1 MKPITKLTMALITA
15 AAMIVPS
22 TEIYAATQYNGHRGG
37 SSANSS
43 QNTPGNRN
51 SSSSNRPSNNRNN
64 GNSGSNR
71 NSSGSNRPSND
82 RNNGNSGSN
91 RPNNDRNHNNHG
103 GGNHNN
109 HGNSGSNR
117 PSNDRNHNN
126 HGGGNHGGGNHG
138 NSGSN
143 RPNNDR
149 DHNNHG
155 GGNHNN
161 HNNRPNNDRNH
172 NNHGGGNH
180 GGGNHGGGN
189 HNNHGHGHGHGNP
202 GGHHASRPGNP
213 ARPTPPP
220 SRPYRPSHCHHHHH
234 RPVPPAHYHP
244 CPTAPII
251 SSIFG
256 LPFGVSINVS
266 LGTLRN
272 GGYYIDGY
280 GSDVV
285 YLRNVSQMGFYWDDA
300 VINYDNRG
308 LATITLYDS
317 TYGYNTTRYNSLYN
331 DICMQ
336 YGLPAYNTYGGETTA
351 IWYDRYGNNYISLSY
366 KYMSAFGGGYR
377 YYTILSYG
385 Y

>member
-1 MKPITKLTMALITA
+1 MKPITKLTMALINA
-15 AAMIVPS
+15 AAMIIPS
-22 TEIYAATQYNGHRGG
+22 TEIYAATQYNGQRGD

-64 GNSGSNR
+64 GNSS
-71 NSSGSNRPSND
+71 SNRPSNN

-91 RPNNDRNHNNHG
+91 RPNNDRN
-103 GGNHNN
+103 
-109 HGNSGSNR
+109 
-117 PSNDRNHNN
+117 
-126 HGGGNHGGGNHG
+126 
-138 NSGSN
+138 
-143 RPNNDR
+143 
-149 DHNNHG
+149 HNNHG

-180 GGGNHGGGN
+180 GGGNH
-189 HNNHGHGHGHGNP
+189 NNHGHGHGNP

-256 LPFGVSINVS
+256 LPFGVNINVS

>member
-71 NSSGSNRPSND
+71 NSSSSNRPSND
-82 RNNGNSGSN
+82 RNN
-91 RPNNDRNHNNHG
+91 
-103 GGNHNN
+103 
-109 HGNSGSNR
+109 GNSGSNR

-126 HGGGNHGGGNHG
+126 HGGGNHGGGNH
-138 NSGSN
+138 
-143 RPNNDR
+143 NN
-149 DHNNHG
+149 
-155 GGNHNN
+155 
-161 HNNRPNNDRNH
+161 
-172 NNHGGGNH
+172 
-180 GGGNHGGGN
+180 
-189 HNNHGHGHGHGNP
+189 HGHGHGNP

>member
-71 NSSGSNRPSND
+71 NSSSSNRPSND

-91 RPNNDRNHNNHG
+91 RP
-103 GGNHNN
+103 
-109 HGNSGSNR
+109 
-117 PSNDRNHNN
+117 SNDR
-126 HGGGNHGGGNHG
+126 
-138 NSGSN
+138 
-143 RPNNDR
+143 
-149 DHNNHG
+149 
-155 GGNHNN
+155 
-161 HNNRPNNDRNH
+161 
-172 NNHGGGNH
+172 
-180 GGGNHGGGN
+180 N

-202 GGHHASRPGNP
+202 GGHHASHPGNP

-366 KYMSAFGGGYR
+366 KYMSAFGGG
-377 YYTILSYG
+377 
-385 Y
+385 

>member
-71 NSSGSNRPSND
+71 
-82 RNNGNSGSN
+82 
-91 RPNNDRNHNNHG
+91 PNNDRNHNNHG
-103 GGNHNN
+103 GGNHN
-109 HGNSGSNR
+109 
-117 PSNDRNHNN
+117 
-126 HGGGNHGGGNHG
+126 NHG

-172 NNHGGGNH
+172 N
-180 GGGNHGGGN
+180 NHGGGN

>member
-51 SSSSNRPSNNRNN
+51 SSSSNRPSN
-64 GNSGSNR
+64 
-71 NSSGSNRPSND
+71 
-82 RNNGNSGSN
+82 
-91 RPNNDRNHNNHG
+91 DRNHN
-103 GGNHNN
+103 
-109 HGNSGSNR
+109 
-117 PSNDRNHNN
+117 
-126 HGGGNHGGGNHG
+126 NHG

-155 GGNHNN
+155 GGNH
-161 HNNRPNNDRNH
+161 
-172 NNHGGGNH
+172 
-180 GGGNHGGGN
+180 GGGN
-189 HNNHGHGHGHGNP
+189 HNNHGHGHGNP

>member
-71 NSSGSNRPSND
+71 NSSSSNRPS
-82 RNNGNSGSN
+82 
-91 RPNNDRNHNNHG
+91 NDRNHNNHG

-117 PSNDRNHNN
+117 P
-126 HGGGNHGGGNHG
+126 
-138 NSGSN
+138 
-143 RPNNDR
+143 NNDR
-149 DHNNHG
+149 DHN
-155 GGNHNN
+155 
-161 HNNRPNNDRNH
+161 
-172 NNHGGGNH
+172 NH

>member
-1 MKPITKLTMALITA
+1 MVIVAVHQQTAVKTLPATATLQVATARATTETTATQVATATPQAATARATTETTATQVATARATTATTTTMVAATTTTTATQAATARTTTATTTTMVAATTTTITTARTTTATTTTMVAATTVAATTTTMVTVTVIPADITQVVPA
-15 AAMIVPS
+15 IRHAPPRRRRVRIVP
-22 TEIYAATQYNGHRGG
+22 ATVTTTIIVR
-37 SSANSS
+37 
-43 QNTPGNRN
+43 
-51 SSSSNRPSNNRNN
+51 
-64 GNSGSNR
+64 
-71 NSSGSNRPSND
+71 
-82 RNNGNSGSN
+82 
-91 RPNNDRNHNNHG
+91 
-103 GGNHNN
+103 
-109 HGNSGSNR
+109 
-117 PSNDRNHNN
+117 
-126 HGGGNHGGGNHG
+126 
-138 NSGSN
+138 
-143 RPNNDR
+143 
-149 DHNNHG
+149 
-155 GGNHNN
+155 
-161 HNNRPNNDRNH
+161 
-172 NNHGGGNH
+172 
-180 GGGNHGGGN
+180 
-189 HNNHGHGHGHGNP
+189 
-202 GGHHASRPGNP
+202 
-213 ARPTPPP
+213 
-220 SRPYRPSHCHHHHH
+220 CL
-234 RPVPPAHYHP
+234 P

>member
-71 NSSGSNRPSND
+71 NSSSSNRPSND

-103 GGNHNN
+103 GGNH
-109 HGNSGSNR
+109 
-117 PSNDRNHNN
+117 
-126 HGGGNHGGGNHG
+126 
-138 NSGSN
+138 
-143 RPNNDR
+143 
-149 DHNNHG
+149 
-155 GGNHNN
+155 
-161 HNNRPNNDRNH
+161 
-172 NNHGGGNH
+172 

-189 HNNHGHGHGHGNP
+189 HNNHGHGHGNP

-256 LPFGVSINVS
+256 LPFGVNINVS

>member
-117 PSNDRNHNN
+117 PSNDR
-126 HGGGNHGGGNHG
+126 
-138 NSGSN
+138 
-143 RPNNDR
+143 

-161 HNNRPNNDRNH
+161 HNNRPNNDR
-172 NNHGGGNH
+172 
-180 GGGNHGGGN
+180 N

-256 LPFGVSINVS
+256 LPFGVNINVS

>member
-64 GNSGSNR
+64 GNSSSNRPSNNRNNGNSGSNR

-91 RPNNDRNHNNHG
+91 RPNNDRNHNN
-103 GGNHNN
+103 
-109 HGNSGSNR
+109 
-117 PSNDRNHNN
+117 
-126 HGGGNHGGGNHG
+126 
-138 NSGSN
+138 
-143 RPNNDR
+143 
-149 DHNNHG
+149 
-155 GGNHNN
+155 
-161 HNNRPNNDRNH
+161 
-172 NNHGGGNH
+172 
-180 GGGNHGGGN
+180 
-189 HNNHGHGHGHGNP
+189 HGHGHGNP

>member
-37 SSANSS
+37 SSGNSS

-71 NSSGSNRPSND
+71 
-82 RNNGNSGSN
+82 
-91 RPNNDRNHNNHG
+91 PNNDRNHNNHG
-103 GGNHNN
+103 GGNHN
-109 HGNSGSNR
+109 
-117 PSNDRNHNN
+117 
-126 HGGGNHGGGNHG
+126 NHG

-172 NNHGGGNH
+172 NNH

>member
-51 SSSSNRPSNNRNN
+51 SSSSNRPSNNRNHGN
-64 GNSGSNR
+64 SGNSGSNR
-71 NSSGSNRPSND
+71 PSSNRPSND

-109 HGNSGSNR
+109 RGNSSSNRPSNDR
-117 PSNDRNHNN
+117 PSNDRNHN
-126 HGGGNHGGGNHG
+126 
-138 NSGSN
+138 
-143 RPNNDR
+143 
-149 DHNNHG
+149 
-155 GGNHNN
+155 
-161 HNNRPNNDRNH
+161 
-172 NNHGGGNH
+172 
-180 GGGNHGGGN
+180 NHGGGN

>member
-71 NSSGSNRPSND
+71 
-82 RNNGNSGSN
+82 
-91 RPNNDRNHNNHG
+91 
-103 GGNHNN
+103 
-109 HGNSGSNR
+109 
-117 PSNDRNHNN
+117 PSNDRNHN
-126 HGGGNHGGGNHG
+126 NHGGGNHG

-155 GGNHNN
+155 GGNH
-161 HNNRPNNDRNH
+161 
-172 NNHGGGNH
+172 
-180 GGGNHGGGN
+180 GGGN
-189 HNNHGHGHGHGNP
+189 HNNHGHGHGHGHGNP

>member
-64 GNSGSNR
+64 GNSS
-71 NSSGSNRPSND
+71 SNRPSNN

-109 HGNSGSNR
+109 HG
-117 PSNDRNHNN
+117 
-126 HGGGNHGGGNHG
+126 
-138 NSGSN
+138 
-143 RPNNDR
+143 
-149 DHNNHG
+149 
-155 GGNHNN
+155 
-161 HNNRPNNDRNH
+161 
-172 NNHGGGNH
+172 
-180 GGGNHGGGN
+180 
-189 HNNHGHGHGHGNP
+189 HGHGHGHGNP

>member
-71 NSSGSNRPSND
+71 NSSSSNRPSND
-82 RNNGNSGSN
+82 RNN
-91 RPNNDRNHNNHG
+91 
-103 GGNHNN
+103 
-109 HGNSGSNR
+109 
-117 PSNDRNHNN
+117 
-126 HGGGNHGGGNHG
+126 G

-161 HNNRPNNDRNH
+161 HGNSGSNRPNNDR
-172 NNHGGGNH
+172 
-180 GGGNHGGGN
+180 N

>member
-64 GNSGSNR
+64 GNSGN
-71 NSSGSNRPSND
+71 SGSNRPSND
-82 RNNGNSGSN
+82 RNN
-91 RPNNDRNHNNHG
+91 
-103 GGNHNN
+103 NHNN

-117 PSNDRNHNN
+117 PSNDRNHN
-126 HGGGNHGGGNHG
+126 
-138 NSGSN
+138 
-143 RPNNDR
+143 
-149 DHNNHG
+149 
-155 GGNHNN
+155 
-161 HNNRPNNDRNH
+161 
-172 NNHGGGNH
+172 NH

-285 YLRNVSQMGFYWDDA
+285 YLRNVSQMGVYWDDA
-300 VINYDNRG
+300 VANYDNRG
-308 LATITLYDS
+308 VSTITLYDS

>member
-71 NSSGSNRPSND
+71 PSNNRNNGNSGSNRPSND
-82 RNNGNSGSN
+82 RNN
-91 RPNNDRNHNNHG
+91 
-103 GGNHNN
+103 
-109 HGNSGSNR
+109 GNSGSNR

-126 HGGGNHGGGNHG
+126 HGGGNHNNHG

-161 HNNRPNNDRNH
+161 HGNSGSNRPNNDRNH

-180 GGGNHGGGN
+180 NNRPNNDRN

>member
-82 RNNGNSGSN
+82 RN
-91 RPNNDRNHNNHG
+91 HNNHG
-103 GGNHNN
+103 GGN

-161 HNNRPNNDRNH
+161 HNNRPNNDR
-172 NNHGGGNH
+172 
-180 GGGNHGGGN
+180 N

>member
-71 NSSGSNRPSND
+71 NSSSSNRPSND
-82 RNNGNSGSN
+82 R
-91 RPNNDRNHNNHG
+91 
-103 GGNHNN
+103 
-109 HGNSGSNR
+109 
-117 PSNDRNHNN
+117 
-126 HGGGNHGGGNHG
+126 NHG

-189 HNNHGHGHGHGNP
+189 HNNHGHGHGNP

>member
-64 GNSGSNR
+64 GNSSSNR

-91 RPNNDRNHNNHG
+91 RL
-103 GGNHNN
+103 
-109 HGNSGSNR
+109 
-117 PSNDRNHNN
+117 SNDRNHN
-126 HGGGNHGGGNHG
+126 NHGGGNHG

-161 HNNRPNNDRNH
+161 
-172 NNHGGGNH
+172 
-180 GGGNHGGGN
+180 
-189 HNNHGHGHGHGNP
+189 HGHGHGNP

>member
-71 NSSGSNRPSND
+71 NSSSSNRPSND
-82 RNNGNSGSN
+82 R
-91 RPNNDRNHNNHG
+91 
-103 GGNHNN
+103 
-109 HGNSGSNR
+109 
-117 PSNDRNHNN
+117 
-126 HGGGNHGGGNHG
+126 NHG

-172 NNHGGGNH
+172 NNH

-256 LPFGVSINVS
+256 LPFGVNINVS

>member
-71 NSSGSNRPSND
+71 PSND
-82 RNNGNSGSN
+82 RN
-91 RPNNDRNHNNHG
+91 
-103 GGNHNN
+103 
-109 HGNSGSNR
+109 
-117 PSNDRNHNN
+117 
-126 HGGGNHGGGNHG
+126 
-138 NSGSN
+138 
-143 RPNNDR
+143 
-149 DHNNHG
+149 HNNHG

-161 HNNRPNNDRNH
+161 HNNRPNNDRDH

-180 GGGNHGGGN
+180 GGGNH
-189 HNNHGHGHGHGNP
+189 NNHGHGHGNP

-256 LPFGVSINVS
+256 LPFGVNINVS

>member
-71 NSSGSNRPSND
+71 NSSSSNRPSNDRNHNNHGNSGSNRPSND
-82 RNNGNSGSN
+82 RNN
-91 RPNNDRNHNNHG
+91 
-103 GGNHNN
+103 NHNN

-126 HGGGNHGGGNHG
+126 HGGGNHNNHG

-172 NNHGGGNH
+172 NN
-180 GGGNHGGGN
+180 
-189 HNNHGHGHGHGNP
+189 HGHGHGNP

-234 RPVPPAHYHP
+234 RPVPPVHYHP

>member
-71 NSSGSNRPSND
+71 
-82 RNNGNSGSN
+82 
-91 RPNNDRNHNNHG
+91 
-103 GGNHNN
+103 
-109 HGNSGSNR
+109 
-117 PSNDRNHNN
+117 PSNDRNHN
-126 HGGGNHGGGNHG
+126 NHG

-149 DHNNHG
+149 D
-155 GGNHNN
+155 
-161 HNNRPNNDRNH
+161 H

-189 HNNHGHGHGHGNP
+189 HNNHGHGHGNP
-202 GGHHASRPGNP
+202 GGHHASHPGNP

>member
-71 NSSGSNRPSND
+71 NSSSSNRPSND
-82 RNNGNSGSN
+82 R
-91 RPNNDRNHNNHG
+91 
-103 GGNHNN
+103 NHNN

-126 HGGGNHGGGNHG
+126 HGGGNHNNHG

-161 HNNRPNNDRNH
+161 HNNRPNNDRDH

-180 GGGNHGGGN
+180 NNRPNNDRN

>member
-71 NSSGSNRPSND
+71 NSSSSNRPSND
-82 RNNGNSGSN
+82 R
-91 RPNNDRNHNNHG
+91 
-103 GGNHNN
+103 
-109 HGNSGSNR
+109 
-117 PSNDRNHNN
+117 
-126 HGGGNHGGGNHG
+126 NHG

-180 GGGNHGGGN
+180 GGGNH
-189 HNNHGHGHGHGNP
+189 NNHGHGHGNP

>member
-71 NSSGSNRPSND
+71 NSSSSNRPSND
-82 RNNGNSGSN
+82 R
-91 RPNNDRNHNNHG
+91 
-103 GGNHNN
+103 
-109 HGNSGSNR
+109 
-117 PSNDRNHNN
+117 
-126 HGGGNHGGGNHG
+126 NHG

-155 GGNHNN
+155 GGNHNNHGGGNHGNSGSNRPNNDRNHNNHGGSNHNN

-180 GGGNHGGGN
+180 GGGNH
-189 HNNHGHGHGHGNP
+189 NNHGHGHGNP

-377 YYTILSYG
+377 YTILSYG

>member
-71 NSSGSNRPSND
+71 NSSSNNRPSND
-82 RNNGNSGSN
+82 RNHNNHGNSGSN

-103 GGNHNN
+103 
-109 HGNSGSNR
+109 
-117 PSNDRNHNN
+117 
-126 HGGGNHGGGNHG
+126 
-138 NSGSN
+138 
-143 RPNNDR
+143 
-149 DHNNHG
+149 
-155 GGNHNN
+155 
-161 HNNRPNNDRNH
+161 
-172 NNHGGGNH
+172 
-180 GGGNHGGGN
+180 
-189 HNNHGHGHGHGNP
+189 HGHGHGHGNP

>member
-71 NSSGSNRPSND
+71 PSND
-82 RNNGNSGSN
+82 RNN
-91 RPNNDRNHNNHG
+91 NHNNHG
-103 GGNHNN
+103 NS
-109 HGNSGSNR
+109 GNSGSNR

-126 HGGGNHGGGNHG
+126 HGGGNH
-138 NSGSN
+138 
-143 RPNNDR
+143 
-149 DHNNHG
+149 
-155 GGNHNN
+155 
-161 HNNRPNNDRNH
+161 
-172 NNHGGGNH
+172 
-180 GGGNHGGGN
+180 
-189 HNNHGHGHGHGNP
+189 NNHGHGHGHGNP
-202 GGHHASRPGNP
+202 AGHHASRPGNP

-256 LPFGVSINVS
+256 LPFGVSINVG

>member
-82 RNNGNSGSN
+82 RN
-91 RPNNDRNHNNHG
+91 
-103 GGNHNN
+103 HNN

-126 HGGGNHGGGNHG
+126 HGGGNHNNH
-138 NSGSN
+138 NN

-161 HNNRPNNDRNH
+161 HGNSGSNRPNNDRNH
-172 NNHGGGNH
+172 NN
-180 GGGNHGGGN
+180 
-189 HNNHGHGHGHGNP
+189 HGHGHGNP

>member
-155 GGNHNN
+155 CGNHNN

-180 GGGNHGGGN
+180 GGGNH
-189 HNNHGHGHGHGNP
+189 NNHGHGHGNP